1 MPALN
6 GYREEGRMGAWCK
19 IGGSLPSL
27 RWFRSPFRLL
37 VRFSSSSEERE
48 RERARWAQPADQ
60 LHLDLQSEDD
70 AHPNWTD
77 HTGSLKAGNELSCI
91 DWKIQVHFIL
101 FVKE

>member
-37 VRFSSSSEERE
+37 VRFSSSSGESEMGG
-48 RERARWAQPADQ
+48 PSNQ
-60 LHLDLQSEDD
+60 LHLDLQSED
-70 AHPNWTD
+70 ATHPDWTGP
-77 HTGSLKAGNELSCI
+77 TGGFNAGGGTLLHELEKSGSFPDFLCYA
-91 DWKIQVHFIL
+91 VA
-101 FVKE
+101 